1 MTTFQIISLIAI
13 FVLLVIS
20 AFFSGSETAL
30 TASSKA
36 RVKRM
41 ASGGKKSARLVE
53 KLLEDK
59 ERLIGGILLGNNLV
73 NILASALATG
83 LLISIFGDQ
92 GVAIATVVMTTLVLV
107 FAEVLPK
114 TYAISNPDK
123 MALSVAPLINFFI
136 RIFSPIVVVVQNIVR
151 VTLKAFGI
159 DTSNVEYVLSG
170 QEELR
175 GAFDVQLE
183 EGRIFKT
190 HKDMLESILDLDEI
204 LVEEIMIHRKNM
216 VMLNFEDTPDAII
229 GQAVAKAYS
238 RYPLYQG
245 HRENIVG
252 VLHTKDILIAIRKG
266 ERETAALS
274 INKIM
279 TKPWFVPETT
289 TLREQL
295 DAFLKRRV
303 HFALVVDEYGVL
315 MGLITLED
323 ILEEIVGDIRDEHD
337 QKGAASKRLKG
348 GGVLVSGEMTIRDLN
363 RKYGWDLPDEEAA
376 TIAGLVIHVAEIIPF
391 VGQKFSFKGLEFE
404 VKQRR
409 KNQITKIKITKV
421 KKKSK
426 KN

>member
-1 MTTFQIISLIAI
+1 MSTFEIISLIAI
-13 FVLLVIS
+13 FVLLAIS

-36 RVKRM
+36 RIKRL
-41 ASGGKKSARLVE
+41 GKDNKKRARLVE
-53 KLLEDK
+53 RLLKDP
-59 ERLIGGILLGNNLV
+59 ERLIGGILLGNNLT
-73 NILASALATG
+73 NILAAALATG
-83 LLISIFGDQ
+83 LLISVFGVE

-123 MALSVAPLINFFI
+123 MALSVAPLVNFFI
-136 RIFSPIVVVVQNIVR
+136 RIFSPVVVLVQNIVR
-151 VTLKAFGI
+151 VTLKLFGI

-170 QEELR
+170 HEELR
-175 GAFDVQLE
+175 GTFDIQLE

-204 LVEEIMIHRKNM
+204 LVEEVMIHRKNM
-216 VMLNFEDTPDAII
+216 VMLNFEEGPGEII
-229 GQAVAKAYS
+229 DQAVAGAYS

-252 VLHTKDILIAIRKG
+252 VLHTKDILKAIKDLDRDLTLLK
-266 ERETAALS
+266 

-295 DAFLKRRV
+295 NAFLKRRG
-303 HFALVVDEYGVL
+303 HFALVVDEYGTL

-337 QKGAASKRLKG
+337 KIIIGSKRLKG
-348 GGVLVSGEMTIRDLN
+348 GGVLVSGEMSIRDLN
-363 RKYGWDLPDEEAA
+363 REYGWDLPDEEAA
-376 TIAGLVIHVAEIIPF
+376 TIAGLVIHEAEIIPY
-391 VGQKFSFKGLEFE
+391 VGQKFTFKGLEFE

-409 KNQITKIKITKV
+409 KNQITKVKITKV
-421 KKKSK
+421 KSK
-426 KN
+426 KA

>member
-1 MTTFQIISLIAI
+1 MSLIAI

-36 RVKRM
+36 RIKRM
-41 ASGGKKSARLVE
+41 ASGGEKSARLVE

-183 EGRIFKT
+183 EGRIFKA

-229 GQAVAKAYS
+229 GQAVAGAYS
-238 RYPLYQG
+238 RYPLY
-245 HRENIVG
+245 H
-252 VLHTKDILIAIRKG
+252 
-266 ERETAALS
+266 
-274 INKIM
+274 
-279 TKPWFVPETT
+279 
-289 TLREQL
+289 
-295 DAFLKRRV
+295 
-303 HFALVVDEYGVL
+303 
-315 MGLITLED
+315 
-323 ILEEIVGDIRDEHD
+323 
-337 QKGAASKRLKG
+337 
-348 GGVLVSGEMTIRDLN
+348 
-363 RKYGWDLPDEEAA
+363 
-376 TIAGLVIHVAEIIPF
+376 
-391 VGQKFSFKGLEFE
+391 
-404 VKQRR
+404 
-409 KNQITKIKITKV
+409 
-421 KKKSK
+421 
-426 KN
+426 